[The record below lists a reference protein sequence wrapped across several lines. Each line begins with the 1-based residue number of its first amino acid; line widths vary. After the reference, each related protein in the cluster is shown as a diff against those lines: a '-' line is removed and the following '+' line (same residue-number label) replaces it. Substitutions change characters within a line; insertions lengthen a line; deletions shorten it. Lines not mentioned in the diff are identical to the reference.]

1 MKVKRL
7 TMQEREEIW
16 KKYQEADQGCGD
28 FVVKHIA
35 CEYQVSRNTIYTVL
49 EKGQNHDLTGSSKW
63 LSEPEREEIRWK
75 YALSLAGQGE
85 FVVSRIAREYD
96 VSRPTIY
103 TVIEQVSAFPERYRN
118 MRKSARKCLTRF
130 EREEIW
136 RKYQEAQQ
144 GNGNFVITK
153 VAGEYQVSR
162 PTIYEVLAQGK
173 NDDFA
178 RRKWLAPSER
188 EEIRQKYVRTQ
199 AGLGEFVVSKIALE
213 YEVSRTT
220 IYAVI
225 HSH

>member
-16 KKYQEADQGCGD
+16 ERYQNTDQENGD

-35 CEYQVSRNTIYTVL
+35 REYQVSRPTIYTVL
-49 EKGQNHDLTGSSKW
+49 EKGKLNDLASRKW
-63 LSEPEREEIRWK
+63 LSEPEREKIRWK

-85 FVVSRIAREYD
+85 FVVSKIAREYD

-103 TVIEQVSAFPERYRN
+103 AVIEQVSAYSERDRN
-118 MRKSARKCLTRF
+118 ISAPVRKGLTRF
-130 EREEIW
+130 ERVEIW
-136 RKYQEAQQ
+136 RKYREAQQ
-144 GNGNFVITK
+144 GNGDFVVTK

-162 PTIYEVLAQGK
+162 PTIYEVLAKGRI
-173 NDDFA
+173 DDFA

-188 EEIRQKYVRTQ
+188 EEIRRKYVRTQ
-199 AGLGEFVVSKIALE
+199 AGRGEFVVSKIAHE

>member
-16 KKYQEADQGCGD
+16 KRYQNTDPENGD

-35 CEYQVSRNTIYTVL
+35 GEYQVSRNAIYAVL
-49 EKGQNHDLTGSSKW
+49 EKGQKNDLTGSSKW
-63 LSEPEREEIRWK
+63 LSELEREEIRWK

-85 FVVSRIAREYD
+85 FVVSKIAREYD

-103 TVIEQVSAFPERYRN
+103 TVIEQVSACPNKYRI
-118 MRKSARKCLTRF
+118 MSKSARKCLTRF

-136 RKYQEAQQ
+136 QKYQEAQQ

-188 EEIRQKYVRTQ
+188 EEIRRKYVQTQ
-199 AGLGEFVVSKIALE
+199 AKQGEFVVAKIARE
-213 YEVSRTT
+213 YEVSRNT
-220 IYAVI
+220 IYTVI

>member
-7 TMQEREEIW
+7 TMSEREEIW
-16 KKYQEADQGCGD
+16 KKYQEADQGCGY

-35 CEYQVSRNTIYTVL
+35 CEYQVSRTAIYTVL
-49 EKGQNHDLTGSSKW
+49 EKGQNNDLASRKW
-63 LSEPEREEIRWK
+63 LSEPEREENRCK

-85 FVVSRIAREYD
+85 FVLSKIAREYD

-103 TVIEQVSAFPERYRN
+103 TVIEQVCAFPERYRIT
-118 MRKSARKCLTRF
+118 RKSARKNLTWF

-144 GNGNFVITK
+144 GNGDFVVTK
-153 VAGEYQVSR
+153 VAGESQVTR
-162 PTIYEVLAQGK
+162 P
-173 NDDFA
+173 
-178 RRKWLAPSER
+178 
-188 EEIRQKYVRTQ
+188 
-199 AGLGEFVVSKIALE
+199 
-213 YEVSRTT
+213 T